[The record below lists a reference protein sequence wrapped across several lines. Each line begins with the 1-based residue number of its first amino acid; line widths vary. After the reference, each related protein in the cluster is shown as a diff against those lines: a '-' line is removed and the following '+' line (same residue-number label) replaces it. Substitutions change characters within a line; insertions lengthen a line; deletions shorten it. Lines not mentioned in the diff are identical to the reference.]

1 MQHVLSPMIAALLVV
16 HLPDIAGGVDNS
28 VPLIERPVLRHPVAM
43 VSGTQGLVL
52 VANRNTGT
60 VSVLTADGDGTASRS
75 SVHEFRL
82 SERLD
87 DLVRVSSTVFAG
99 VDSTRHELLTFEF
112 DGRRARQVMRQA
124 VAQYP
129 VSVIASSDGAVL
141 CVASLWSRRLSLFQ
155 VEGLEPLAVID
166 LPFAPLRQCFLNE
179 THLLVAD
186 AFAGRL
192 AVIDVRQRR
201 MQSYLAINGHN
212 IRGLSLNSPVTGQ
225 SNDVLITHQ
234 ILNAASSTTRS
245 MISWGGVISNT
256 LHTIAIPDLLESTS
270 VDLEK
275 PDRIHGRLYP
285 LGEQGRAAGDPG
297 AIVTE
302 AGDTWIAL
310 TGVGEVALRRGS
322 EHSAKRQSV
331 CRRPTC
337 LLIDG
342 QELLVL
348 STSDESVTVV
358 DRESLIPQHVIQL
371 GPPVVRTLA
380 QQGEEL
386 FFDARLSLDGWFSCH
401 SCHSD
406 GHTMGRLNDNLGDET
421 FNTPKRVLTLRG
433 TGPTEPWGWNG
444 SQNDLHDQV
453 SKSIELTMAGPGKSG
468 PRITDR
474 EIKSIVSYISSLSP
488 VPGILTARQEAGQ
501 PGVER
506 GRQVFLKF
514 GCSDCH
520 QPPFYTSP
528 LSHDVGVKDEWGLH
542 YFNPPS
548 LLGVSQ
554 RESYF
559 HDNRA
564 TRLIDVFL
572 DHDHDNASSL
582 SEKQI
587 DDLVLFLQSL

>member
-1 MQHVLSPMIAALLVV
+1 MKRVLSLMLAAYV
-16 HLPDIAGGVDNS
+16 PGPAGADDSRGQ
-28 VPLIERPVLRHPVAM
+28 RAVLRRPVAM
-43 VSGTQGLVL
+43 ASGAEGRVL

-60 VSVLTADGDGTASRS
+60 VSVFTVDDDAASS
-75 SVHEFRL
+75 SAVHEFRL

-87 DLVRVSSTVFAG
+87 YLVRVSPSLFAA

-112 DGRRARQVMRQA
+112 DGRRARQVVRQA
-124 VAQYP
+124 VARYP
-129 VSVIASSDGAVL
+129 VSLMASSDGAVL

-155 VEGLEPLAVID
+155 IEGLKPLAVID

-192 AVIDVRQRR
+192 AVIDVPRGTVR
-201 MQSYLAINGHN
+201 SHLAINGNN
-212 IRGLSLNSPVTGQ
+212 IRGLSLDSPISGQ
-225 SNDVLITHQ
+225 PRDVLITHQ

-256 LHTIAIPDLLESTS
+256 LHMIAIRDLLESTS
-270 VDLEK
+270 VDPEV

-297 AIVTE
+297 AIVTL
-302 AGDTWIAL
+302 AGDAWIAL
-310 TGVGEVALRRGS
+310 TGVNEVALRRGS

-331 CRRPTC
+331 GRRPAC
-337 LLIDG
+337 LLVDD
-342 QELLVL
+342 ERLLVL
-348 STSDESVTVV
+348 STSDESVSVL
-358 DRESLIPQHVIQL
+358 DRETLIPQRVIQL
-371 GPPVVRTLA
+371 GPPVVRTPA

-386 FFDARLSLDGWFSCH
+386 FFDARLSLDGWYSCH

-406 GHTMGRLNDNLGDET
+406 GHTIGRLNDNLGDDT

-433 TGPTEPWGWNG
+433 VGPTEPWAWNG
-444 SQNDLHDQV
+444 SQIDLRHQV
-453 SKSIELTMAGPGKSG
+453 SKSIELTMAGPGVNA
-468 PRITDR
+468 PRITGR
-474 EIKSIVSYISSLSP
+474 EIESIVSYISSLSP
-488 VPGILTARQEAGQ
+488 APGILTARQEAGQ

-514 GCSDCH
+514 GCSNCH
-520 QPPFYTSP
+520 QPPDYTSP

-542 YFNPPS
+542 HFNPPS
-548 LLGVSQ
+548 LRGVSQ
-554 RESYF
+554 RDSYF

-564 TRLIDVFL
+564 TRLIDVFVE
-572 DHDHDNASSL
+572 HDHDNASSL
-582 SEKQI
+582 SEQQI
-587 DDLVLFLQSL
+587 NDLVLFLKNL